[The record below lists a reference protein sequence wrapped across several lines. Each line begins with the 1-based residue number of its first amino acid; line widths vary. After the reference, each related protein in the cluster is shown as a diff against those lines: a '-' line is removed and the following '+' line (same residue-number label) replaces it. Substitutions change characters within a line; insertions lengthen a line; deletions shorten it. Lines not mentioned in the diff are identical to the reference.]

1 MHRLRDEAG
10 DDPVAVR
17 GIELLRRTPPAAR
30 SPESKRR
37 VWRSIQLAHTSKAQG
52 FRLPKLRIAAV
63 VIGVLCVAGSAGAV
77 IAARRWIAPI
87 FVGISSLRPGTPNMQ
102 GHTPPAARAVAVRHT
117 PSSSLPVPKS
127 PALQAQVAP
136 FAAAPANPTGT
147 AGRPPAHRVPPRRVS
162 PSAAVA
168 YRLNLGAAGNGKE
181 GSSEPLGGPPA
192 ATAAAVQERTEVL
205 DAMVAL
211 RRDRDPVTAGRLLD
225 TYLAA
230 RPHGALREEA
240 LALAIEA
247 AAARSDIPS
256 ARRLARQY
264 RSAYPAGRFREFAE
278 AAAGP

>member
-37 VWRSIQLAHTSKAQG
+37 VWRSIQRAHTSRAQG
-52 FRLPKLRIAAV
+52 FRLPKLRVAAI

-87 FVGISSLRPGTPNMQ
+87 FVGMSSPRPGAPSIQ
-102 GHTPPAARAVAVRHT
+102 GHKTPAARAVAVRHT
-117 PSSSLPVPKS
+117 PSSSLPVPES
-127 PALQAQVAP
+127 PALQAQVVP
-136 FAAAPANPTGT
+136 FAPASAGPTPAAA
-147 AGRPPAHRVPPRRVS
+147 RPSVRRPAHVRRVS
-162 PSAAVA
+162 PSASF
-168 YRLNLGAAGNGKE
+168 AAATGDGKK
-181 GSSEPLGGPPA
+181 GSAEPLAGPAA

-211 RRDRDPVTAGRLLD
+211 RRDRAPITAGRLLD
-225 TYLAA
+225 TYLSAH
-230 RPHGALREEA
+230 PNGALREEA
-240 LALAIEA
+240 LVLAIEA
-247 AAARSDIPS
+247 AAARNDLPA

-264 RSAYPAGRFREFAE
+264 QSAYPTGRFREFAE
-278 AAAGP
+278 AAARP